1 MTDRDK
7 LLFMIIIVVL
17 MLISFCNANK
27 GLKNL
32 SLSVEPEWVRRGQS
46 AQLHCNYEVYD
57 VPLYSVKWYRGT
69 LEFYRFS
76 PFELPP
82 SKIFSYTGIKVDLS
96 VSNATHVTLRNV
108 GFNLSGNFTCEVTA
122 DAPSFYT
129 ATATNFLQ
137 VVGEFN
143 AC

>member
-1 MTDRDK
+1 M
-7 LLFMIIIVVL
+7 FCWCIIL
-17 MLISFCNANK
+17 DANK

-82 SKIFSYTGIKVDLS
+82 SKIFSYTGIKVD
-96 VSNATHVTLRNV
+96 VSKSIL
-108 GFNLSGNFTCEVTA
+108 
-122 DAPSFYT
+122 
-129 ATATNFLQ
+129 TNT
-137 VVGEFN
+137 
-143 AC
+143 